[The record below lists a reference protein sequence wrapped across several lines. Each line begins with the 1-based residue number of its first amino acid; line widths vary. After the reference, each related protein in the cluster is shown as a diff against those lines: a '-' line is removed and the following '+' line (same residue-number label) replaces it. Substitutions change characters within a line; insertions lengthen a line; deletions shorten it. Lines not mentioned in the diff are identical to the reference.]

1 MALFL
6 DIVTSFVLGLL
17 TPLTA
22 VCVLPLYPGFLAF
35 LSSQFSGEVNKKSYA
50 LFGAIIVL
58 GVIVFMLLFGLIFT
72 TLLQQSLTNVIA
84 IVSPIAFAILGI
96 ISIFLIF
103 DFDFG
108 RFIPKMKVK
117 TSKNPWKSAFGFGFF
132 FGAIVIP
139 CNPGFIA
146 ALLARALLIDNFAS
160 SMLSFLSF
168 GVGLGAPLLVFSLI
182 SAQWSSSIIGFL
194 TKHKRKINL
203 IAGILMLW
211 ISLYYLL
218 CVFSVVDLGIFSDVF
233 CKINDSILGPFT
245 SGFSF

>member
-1 MALFL
+1 M
-6 DIVTSFVLGLL
+6 
-17 TPLTA
+17 
-22 VCVLPLYPGFLAF
+22 
-35 LSSQFSGEVNKKSYA
+35 
-50 LFGAIIVL
+50 
-58 GVIVFMLLFGLIFT
+58 
-72 TLLQQSLTNVIA
+72 
-84 IVSPIAFAILGI
+84 
-96 ISIFLIF
+96 IF

-132 FGAIVIP
+132 FGAILIP

-146 ALLARALLIDNFAS
+146 AFLARALLIDNFTS

-168 GVGLGAPLLVFSLI
+168 GVGLGAPLLVFSLV
-182 SAQWSSSIIGFL
+182 SAQWSQSVIGFL
-194 TKHKRKINL
+194 TRHKRKINL

>member
-6 DIVTSFVLGLL
+6 DIITSFVLGLL

-35 LSSQFSGEVNKKSYA
+35 LSTRFSGEVNKKSYA
-50 LFGAIIVL
+50 LFGAVIVL
-58 GVIVFMLLFGLIFT
+58 GVIIFMLLFGLIFT

-103 DFDFG
+103 NFDFG

-146 ALLARALLIDNFAS
+146 AFLARALLIDNFTS

-168 GVGLGAPLLVFSLI
+168 GIGLGAPLLVFSLV

-245 SGFSF
+245 GGFSF